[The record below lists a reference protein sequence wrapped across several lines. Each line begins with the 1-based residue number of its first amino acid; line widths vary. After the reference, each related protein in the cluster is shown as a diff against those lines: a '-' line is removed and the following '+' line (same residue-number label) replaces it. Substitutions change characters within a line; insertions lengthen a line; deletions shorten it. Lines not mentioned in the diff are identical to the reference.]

1 MQLNAHSHWTL
12 RWYVRQRR
20 CSYSSVRSIEVRRG
34 FLTGVDGCG
43 DGGRFRK
50 HGRRTKWRRHHV
62 QVVHDDFN
70 GAVLVGPLPLVMSED
85 EDDEAIMKIVESVP
99 VGGDNVVR
107 KDVSILAEL
116 GDHDKGW
123 RRAIVRVGANV
134 EDRVRRCNTYAH
146 T

>member
-1 MQLNAHSHWTL
+1 M
-12 RWYVRQRR
+12 
-20 CSYSSVRSIEVRRG
+20 RRG
-34 FLTGVDGCG
+34 FLTGVVVGVEVSESTVVVMADVSETTVE
-43 DGGRFRK
+43 GRSGVGITYRWS
-50 HGRRTKWRRHHV
+50 TMI
-62 QVVHDDFN
+62 FN

-85 EDDEAIMKIVESVP
+85 EDDEAVMKIVESVP

-116 GDHDKGW
+116 GDKGW

-134 EDRVRRCNTYAH
+134 EIGFVSSSTYTH